1 MARTLYCW
9 RCDMALPML
18 DEAEWAEMVPL
29 LAVSMRGFMDERRET
44 GTGLSEAQASGTFGR
59 RALAFYRDLTGFDE
73 TNVNALWHHRLS
85 LYGPPCVHCAK
96 PLRTPQAKLCAA
108 CGRDRGAGAP
118 PLPG

>member
-1 MARTLYCW
+1 
-9 RCDMALPML
+9 MALPML

-29 LAVSMRGFMDERRET
+29 LVVAIQELMDERRET
-44 GTGLSEAQASGTFGR
+44 GIGLSEAQASGKFGS
-59 RALAFYRDLTGFDE
+59 RALAFYCDLTGFDE

-108 CGRDRGAGAP
+108 CGRERDP

>member
-1 MARTLYCW
+1 
-9 RCDMALPML
+9 MALPML
-18 DEAEWAEMVPL
+18 DEAEWAKVRPL
-29 LAVSMRGFMDERRET
+29 LSMSIQDLSEEAQVL
-44 GTGLSEAQASGTFGR
+44 GLSLRRAMDVKPLGW
-59 RALAFYRDLTGFDE
+59 RALALYRELTGFEE

-108 CGRDRGAGAP
+108 CGRERDP